1 MPFGQIQVQIPS
13 NPQFRTD
20 DFRIDWEV
28 IFLFTIAYY
37 VYFFLM
43 NILLWYLLTGN
54 PGECTD
60 IAWLL
65 DWAPKVPPFMC
76 SYPQ

>member
-1 MPFGQIQVQIPS
+1 MPFGQIRVQIPS

-37 VYFFLM
+37 VYFFFLM
-43 NILLWYLLTGN
+43 NILL
-54 PGECTD
+54 
-60 IAWLL
+60 
-65 DWAPKVPPFMC
+65 
-76 SYPQ
+76 